1 MISRTFYY
9 VQQGTDPYKNLALEQ
24 HLLETVP
31 EGGCILYLWQNRHTV
46 VIGKNQNA
54 WKECK
59 VKQLTD
65 DGGTLARR
73 LSGGGAVY
81 HDLGNLNFTFL
92 IHKADYNISRQLDV
106 IVKALE
112 LLGIHAEKSGR
123 NDLLASGRK
132 FSGNAFYEAGDRCYH
147 HGTLMVNVD
156 RENLGKY
163 LQVSAAKLKSK
174 GVASVQARVI
184 NLTEL
189 KADLTLD
196 MLKKALIDA
205 MELVYGH
212 KAEPWPGEAMDAEKV
227 EIYRDF
233 YASDEFRL
241 NRKIPFTWELEH
253 RFHWGEI
260 QLQCEANEGK
270 IRQIEIYSDAMDAG
284 LVEEIKTALT
294 GSVFSSKAMAECL
307 SYLKPR
313 QEIVDLRACLLQMN
327 I

>member
-9 VQQGTDPYKNLALEQ
+9 IQHGTDPYENLALEQ
-24 HLLETVP
+24 HLMEAVP

-59 VKQLTD
+59 VQQLAD
-65 DGGTLARR
+65 EGGKLARR

-81 HDLGNLNFTFL
+81 HDMGNLNFTFL
-92 IHKADYNISRQLDV
+92 VHKADYSISRQLDV

-123 NDLLASGRK
+123 NDLLADGRK
-132 FSGNAFYEAGDRCYH
+132 FSGNAFYETGDRCYH
-147 HGTLMVNVD
+147 HGTLMVDVD
-156 RENLGKY
+156 REQLGKY

-174 GVASVQARVI
+174 GVASVQARVV

-189 KADLTLD
+189 QPDLTIPR
-196 MLKKALIDA
+196 LKEALIDA

-212 KAEPWPGEAMDAEKV
+212 KADVWPETAIDSKQVEA
-227 EIYRDF
+227 YREQ
-233 YASDEFRL
+233 YASDTFRL
-241 NRKIPFTWELEH
+241 GRNIPFTWELNH
-253 RFHWGEI
+253 RFSWGEI
-260 QLQCEANEGK
+260 QLQCEANGGK
-270 IRQIEIYSDAMDAG
+270 IQQLEVYSDAMDAS
-284 LVEEIKTALT
+284 LAESLKVALK
-294 GSVFSSKAMAECL
+294 GCAFGSKAMAERL
-307 SYLKPR
+307 APLAEQ
-313 QEIVDLRACLLQMN
+313 QEIADLAAYLLEQN

>member
-59 VKQLTD
+59 VQQLAD

-92 IHKADYNISRQLDV
+92 IHKADYNISRQLEV

-205 MELVYGH
+205 MELVYGY
-212 KAEPWPGEAMDAEKV
+212 KAESWPEESMDAEKV

-294 GSVFSSKAMAECL
+294 GSAFSSKAMAECL

>member
-1 MISRTFYY
+1 
-9 VQQGTDPYKNLALEQ
+9 
-24 HLLETVP
+24 
-31 EGGCILYLWQNRHTV
+31 
-46 VIGKNQNA
+46 
-54 WKECK
+54 
-59 VKQLTD
+59 
-65 DGGTLARR
+65 
-73 LSGGGAVY
+73 
-81 HDLGNLNFTFL
+81 
-92 IHKADYNISRQLDV
+92 
-106 IVKALE
+106 
-112 LLGIHAEKSGR
+112 
-123 NDLLASGRK
+123 
-132 FSGNAFYEAGDRCYH
+132 
-147 HGTLMVNVD
+147 MVNVD

-205 MELVYGH
+205 MELVYGY
-212 KAEPWPGEAMDAEKV
+212 KAEPWPEEAMDAEKV

-270 IRQIEIYSDAMDAG
+270 IRQIDIYSDAMDAG

-294 GSVFSSKAMAECL
+294 GSAVSSKAMAERL

-313 QEIVDLRACLLQMN
+313 QEIVDLRAHLLQMN

>member
-1 MISRTFYY
+1 MITRTFYY

-31 EGGCILYLWQNRHTV
+31 EDGCILYLWQNRHTV

-59 VKQLTD
+59 VQQLTD
-65 DGGTLARR
+65 EGGTLARR

-189 KADLTLD
+189 KPDLTLD
-196 MLKKALIDA
+196 MLRKALIDA
-205 MELVYGH
+205 MELVYGC
-212 KAEPWPGEAMDAEKV
+212 KAEPWQEESMDAEKV
-227 EIYRDF
+227 EIYRNF

-241 NRKIPFTWELEH
+241 NRRIPFTWEMEH
-253 RFHWGEI
+253 RFHWGEM

-294 GSVFSSKAMAECL
+294 GSAFSSKAMAERL

-313 QEIVDLRACLLQMN
+313 QEIVDLRAHLLQMN

>member
-59 VKQLTD
+59 VQQLAD

-294 GSVFSSKAMAECL
+294 GSAFSSKAMAECL

>member
-9 VQQGTDPYKNLALEQ
+9 IQHGTDPYENLALEQ
-24 HLLETVP
+24 HLMEAVP

-59 VKQLTD
+59 VQQLAD
-65 DGGTLARR
+65 EGGKLARR

-81 HDLGNLNFTFL
+81 HDMGNLNFTFL
-92 IHKADYNISRQLDV
+92 VHKADYSISRQLDV

-123 NDLLASGRK
+123 NDLLADGRK
-132 FSGNAFYEAGDRCYH
+132 FSGNAFYETGDRCYH
-147 HGTLMVNVD
+147 HGTLMVDVD
-156 RENLGKY
+156 REQLGKY

-174 GVASVQARVI
+174 GVASVQARVV

-189 KADLTLD
+189 QPDLTIPR
-196 MLKKALIDA
+196 LKEALIDA

-212 KAEPWPGEAMDAEKV
+212 KADVWPETAIDSKQVEA
-227 EIYRDF
+227 YREQ
-233 YASDEFRL
+233 YASDTFRL
-241 NRKIPFTWELEH
+241 GRNIPFTWELNH
-253 RFHWGEI
+253 RFSWGDI
-260 QLQCEANEGK
+260 QLQCEANGGK
-270 IRQIEIYSDAMDAG
+270 IQQLEVYSDAMDAS
-284 LVEEIKTALT
+284 LAESLKVALK
-294 GSVFSSKAMAECL
+294 GCAFGSKAMAERL
-307 SYLKPR
+307 APLEEQ
-313 QEIVDLRACLLQMN
+313 QEIADLAAYLLEQN

>member
-1 MISRTFYY
+1 MITRTFYY

-24 HLLETVP
+24 YLLETVP

-65 DGGTLARR
+65 DGGALARR

-92 IHKADYNISRQLDV
+92 IHKADYNISRQLEV

-189 KADLTLD
+189 KADLSLD

-205 MELVYGH
+205 MELVYGY
-212 KAEPWPGEAMDAEKV
+212 KAEPWPEESMDAEKV

-294 GSVFSSKAMAECL
+294 GSAFSSKAMAECL

>member
-1 MISRTFYY
+1 
-9 VQQGTDPYKNLALEQ
+9 
-24 HLLETVP
+24 
-31 EGGCILYLWQNRHTV
+31 
-46 VIGKNQNA
+46 
-54 WKECK
+54 
-59 VKQLTD
+59 
-65 DGGTLARR
+65 
-73 LSGGGAVY
+73 
-81 HDLGNLNFTFL
+81 
-92 IHKADYNISRQLDV
+92 
-106 IVKALE
+106 
-112 LLGIHAEKSGR
+112 
-123 NDLLASGRK
+123 
-132 FSGNAFYEAGDRCYH
+132 
-147 HGTLMVNVD
+147 MVNVD

-212 KAEPWPGEAMDAEKV
+212 KAEPWPEESMDAEKV

-294 GSVFSSKAMAECL
+294 GSAFSSKAMAERL

-313 QEIVDLRACLLQMN
+313 QEIVDLRAHLLQMN